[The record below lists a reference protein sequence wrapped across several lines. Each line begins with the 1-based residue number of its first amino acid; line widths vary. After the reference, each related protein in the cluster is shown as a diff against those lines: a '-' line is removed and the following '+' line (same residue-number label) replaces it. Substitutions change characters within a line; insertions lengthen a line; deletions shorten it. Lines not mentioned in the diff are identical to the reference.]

1 MQKLPLVSPST
12 ISTFC
17 AWFLYWFLSAG
28 CRLIREPAFVCYVAT
43 PIQAP
48 TKGPCPEPL
57 PYGLV
62 CCLSCLHMHVR
73 PLQKVFVQ
81 SAYHMGWCVAFPVF
95 TCMSDISRQLRNT
108 ARIIIHAY
116 CDVVKY
122 QKKIKN
128 PGKSATGIKPLSGIL
143 ENYTLTKMHAQSLM
157 LHFLF

>member
-1 MQKLPLVSPST
+1 MFGGGYTNQEPTLLQKLPLVSPST

-17 AWFLYWFLSAG
+17 AWFLHWFLSAG

-73 PLQKVFVQ
+73 PLQKVLVQ

-95 TCMSDISRQLRNT
+95 TCMSDISRQLRNI
-108 ARIIIHAY
+108 ARIIIHVY

-122 QKKIKN
+122 LKLR
-128 PGKSATGIKPLSGIL
+128 TR
-143 ENYTLTKMHAQSLM
+143 ENQRLGSNQYQAY
-157 LHFLF
+157 